1 MQNNYNENTG
11 TAFPVFSILNFN
23 GRAYDHRLVTDYLS
37 PSNHLLMQWQT
48 YTSRNGDNK
57 RKHKKYFIEMI
68 CRKYQIFKIRY
79 GVLKSS
85 MLEYM

>member
-37 PSNHLLMQWQT
+37 PSNQFVDAVAN

-57 RKHKKYFIEMI
+57 RKHKKYFIELI
-68 CRKYQIFKIRY
+68 VTVQTLAGGISKNDEF
-79 GVLKSS
+79 
-85 MLEYM
+85 

>member
-23 GRAYDHRLVTDYLS
+23 DYLS

-48 YTSRNGDNK
+48 TPAATAIIKES
-57 RKHKKYFIEMI
+57 KK
-68 CRKYQIFKIRY
+68 IFY
-79 GVLKSS
+79 
-85 MLEYM
+85 

>member
-11 TAFPVFSILNFN
+11 TAFPVFSILNSN

-48 YTSRNGDNK
+48 TPAVTAIIKES
-57 RKHKKYFIEMI
+57 KK
-68 CRKYQIFKIRY
+68 
-79 GVLKSS
+79 S
-85 MLEYM
+85 MQNPPSCHQYWRR

>member
-48 YTSRNGDNK
+48 TPAATAIIKESIKNILLN
-57 RKHKKYFIEMI
+57 
-68 CRKYQIFKIRY
+68 
-79 GVLKSS
+79 
-85 MLEYM
+85 